1 MKSICLFF
9 IILLGALLLK
19 NVINLPLLEG
29 LEAIKPP
36 ASNSSCG
43 TYQQNTGTIKGVQES
58 IARLNEEIES
68 MKKSI
73 EINKKGNAENVE
85 NLKEVGNQAK
95 QMGGHAQSQLDAI
108 QMK

>member
-29 LEAIKPP
+29 LEAIKPA
-36 ASNSSCG
+36 ASNSSCE
-43 TYQQNTGTIKGVQES
+43 TYQQNTGTIKGIQES

-85 NLKEVGNQAK
+85 TLKKVGNQAK
-95 QMGGHAQSQLDAI
+95 DMGNNAQSQLDAI
-108 QMK
+108 QM